1 MLLLVTLIVWSL
13 RPTDRVM
20 RLLGP
25 GTTRGAARI
34 IVIAFLIVGPG
45 VMLIALSLGVRA
57 WIALPMGCVAIGL
70 CCTQADSE
78 RSRFAEIAALEM
90 TELLD
95 LFSRSL
101 KVGMSLEQ
109 VIDTVSRSGQGP
121 VAQAFARCRHAAA
134 LGRDVPTVLAEQ
146 AALLG
151 VRDLSALAALVGLHR
166 ETGGGLADR
175 LAAQMVSISRRRH
188 LDSKLRMAAM
198 QVTLQADILVV
209 FLAILLA
216 QTAVIE
222 PRNIEFLL
230 HQDLGR
236 QMLAGAITLAAG
248 GWFAIWGLLRL
259 AIR

>member
-1 MLLLVTLIVWSL
+1 MPI
-13 RPTDRVM
+13 
-20 RLLGP
+20 
-25 GTTRGAARI
+25 
-34 IVIAFLIVGPG
+34 
-45 VMLIALSLGVRA
+45 
-57 WIALPMGCVAIGL
+57 
-70 CCTQADSE
+70 
-78 RSRFAEIAALEM
+78 
-90 TELLD
+90 
-95 LFSRSL
+95 
-101 KVGMSLEQ
+101 
-109 VIDTVSRSGQGP
+109 
-121 VAQAFARCRHAAA
+121 
-134 LGRDVPTVLAEQ
+134 VLAEQ